1 MTIIFVLLKK
11 VIGSAYH
18 WAMFR
23 FKLDVNETIILATE
37 QGAQKKRFL
46 GRREERNSCFLTEE
60 AQMEAQVLL
69 SATITTARAVA
80 WQWGWRE
87 CRPAARTNTDTDCTT
102 RTHTSLFKQ
111 CWRRV
116 EMRAQPLS
124 QLPRDKLTYNDT
136 HTLFTHSLLEGT
148 AAKSCTCME
157 KMREDLPKPQA
168 KCRKWKQQKKTEDC

>member
-18 WAMFR
+18 WAIFR

-60 AQMEAQVLL
+60 AQMEARVLL
-69 SATITTARAVA
+69 SATITTAVG
-80 WQWGWRE
+80 WGGWRG
-87 CRPAARTNTDTDCTT
+87 CRPAARANTDTDCTT

-136 HTLFTHSLLEGT
+136 HTHTFDTLVAGRHCCKELYLYGRSTQNTSQG
-148 AAKSCTCME
+148 S
-157 KMREDLPKPQA
+157 
-168 KCRKWKQQKKTEDC
+168 